1 MDINFMKILLKSLT
15 HPGETLI
22 QRILRSGLWLG
33 IFKITER
40 ILRFIKTIILARL
53 LAPADFG
60 LFGIACLAI
69 NTLQT
74 FSETGIKAALIQ
86 KNTAIEGHLNSAW
99 TISVV
104 RGGGLCAL
112 LLILAPHIAQFFQTP
127 EAESLIRLIS
137 LGVLIVGFA
146 NIGVVYFEKEIDFR
160 KQSVLNFSRI
170 AGEFILGIILAY
182 TLRNSWALIWA
193 LLLGRFAFCVSS
205 YLLHPFRP
213 RLHFEKEKIFGLMH
227 FGKWIFASSILGFLL
242 TQGDNIVVGKLLGTT
257 ALGLYTM
264 AYAISNL
271 VTTELTFLVSNVVYP
286 AYAKLQSDIKRLR
299 EGYLTVLQIIAFIS
313 FPLTGGIIL
322 FGRDFIMLFMGEK
335 WLDML
340 IPMQIL
346 AIFGAIR
353 SIGATTGPVYQGMGR
368 PAVVTN
374 LQLGQLILALI
385 LIFPLSMKMHITG
398 TSLAVLLAA
407 IPVNTFNLFYLAKFL
422 KVDIR
427 ELIKPLLIPV
437 GLTALSYLLIR
448 NICLAIC
455 QIWGVM
461 GFFAGSVLFLLSYLV
476 FAWIFGKPFN
486 YDIYTLLKKY
496 MKKI

>member
-1 MDINFMKILLKSLT
+1 MKTLLKSLS
-15 HPGETLI
+15 HPGETLT

-33 IFKITER
+33 VFKITER
-40 ILRFIKTIILARL
+40 VLRFIKTIILARL

-86 KNTAIEGHLNSAW
+86 KNTDIEDYLNSAW

-104 RGGGLCAL
+104 RGVSLCVL
-112 LLILAPHIAQFFQTP
+112 LLIFAPHIAGFFENPQ
-127 EAESLIRLIS
+127 AEPLIRFIS
-137 LGVLIVGFA
+137 LSVLVIGFS
-146 NIGVVYFEKEIDFR
+146 NIGVVYFEREIDFR
-160 KQSVLNFSRI
+160 KQSVLNFSRV
-170 AGEFILGIILAY
+170 AGEFVLGIILAY
-182 TLRNSWALIWA
+182 TLRDAWALIWA
-193 LLLGRFAFCVSS
+193 LLLGRVAFCISS

-213 RLHFEKEKIFGLMH
+213 HIHFDKEKIYGLMN

-286 AYAKLQSDIKRLR
+286 AYAKLQSDTLRLR
-299 EGYLTVLQIIAFIS
+299 QGYLAVLEIIAFLS

-322 FGRDFIMLFMGEK
+322 FGQDFISLFMGDK
-335 WLDML
+335 WLEML

-353 SIGATTGPVYQGMGR
+353 SIGATTGPVYQGMGK
-368 PAVVTN
+368 PAVVTK
-374 LQLGQLILALI
+374 LQLGQIIIALL
-385 LIFPLSMKMHITG
+385 LIFPLSTKMNIIG
-398 TSLAVLLAA
+398 TSLAVLLATVP
-407 IPVNTFNLFYLAKFL
+407 INTFNLWYMAKFL
-422 KVDIR
+422 KMDIR
-427 ELIKPLLIPV
+427 EILHPLLIPI
-437 GLTALSYLLIR
+437 GLTTLSCLLIR
-448 NICLAIC
+448 YSCLGTL
-455 QIWGVM
+455 QTWGVI
-461 GFFAGSVLFLLSYLV
+461 GFFVGGILYLLSYL
-476 FAWIFGKPFN
+476 AITWILSKSLN
-486 YDIYTLLKKY
+486 YQIYELLKKY
-496 MKKI
+496 RKKI